1 MPKVTQW
8 EGAIGRRIRL
18 RDLYVFL
25 TVLEC
30 RSMSQAA
37 LRLGVSTPSVSEL
50 VAGLEHAV
58 GARLL
63 DRSYRGV
70 APTLFGEA
78 LQARGLAAFD
88 ELRQGIRDIESIADP
103 GRGEVRIGCPE
114 STAAFLVPV
123 IEHVAKRHPRIRFVT
138 RQVHAP
144 TVEYPELLDR
154 EVDLVLARLVEAP
167 IAGKLGDQ
175 FNAEVLMDDPFS
187 AVVGAK
193 SKWARRRKIDLAELA
208 QARWVL
214 PSLDVLAG
222 LMLTDAFRARGL
234 EPPEPHI
241 TTFSILLRNN
251 LASRGDYIS
260 VLPRSVLRLG
270 AARYGLKELPVP
282 LSSARRSPLAIV
294 TLRNRSL
301 TPSVRVFIEAARQV
315 AKEASETGNAPARAR
330 SRGERGG

>member
-8 EGAIGRRIRL
+8 ESAIGRRVRL
-18 RDLYVFL
+18 RDLFVFL

-30 RSMSQAA
+30 RSMSKAA
-37 LRLGVSTPSVSEL
+37 ARLGVSTPSVSEL
-50 VAGLEHAV
+50 VADLEHAV

-63 DRSYRGV
+63 DRSHKGV
-70 APTLFGEA
+70 APTAYGEA
-78 LQARGLAAFD
+78 LQARSLAAFD
-88 ELRQGIRDIESIADP
+88 ELRQGIRDIETIADP
-103 GRGEVRIGCPE
+103 ECGEVRIGCPE

-138 RQVHAP
+138 RQVQTP
-144 TVEYPELLDR
+144 TVEFPELLDR
-154 EVDLVLARLVEAP
+154 KVDLVIARLVAAP
-167 IAGKLGDQ
+167 VAGQLGDP

-187 AVVGAK
+187 AVVGAG

-208 QARWVL
+208 EARWVL

-222 LMLTDAFRARGL
+222 LMLSDAFRARGL
-234 EPPEPHI
+234 EPPQPHI
-241 TTFSILLRNN
+241 TTFSIVLRNN
-251 LASRGDYIS
+251 LASRGDYVS

-270 AARYGLKELPVP
+270 ADRYGLKELPIP

-301 TPSVRVFIEAARQV
+301 TPSVRVFIESAREV
-315 AKEASETGNAPARAR
+315 AKQLSQPGSASSRAR
-330 SRGERGG
+330 PRGGGDD